1 MLVLHVTPPPL
12 SFCQGFFHSG
22 HSGHLCP
29 LVIQKCPLVIR
40 SDSAV
45 CIGYYCVSFG
55 CNYYLVNFTS
65 TLTRKTTRF
74 GKNHHHIGHLE
85 LTTPNHGCFVSRGCC
100 FPREQTAGVH
110 SNRCH
115 HQNNNSSMP
124 PKTKGGSRKTVN
136 TGKDKT
142 KVGVKPPTQKT
153 LGFLKRKDLDVGDP
167 DPSPDRYSH
176 GPSVQAPA
184 VQNVSVP
191 PPHRS
196 PLSPPPFASDTL

>member
-1 MLVLHVTPPPL
+1 M
-12 SFCQGFFHSG
+12 
-22 HSGHLCP
+22 
-29 LVIQKCPLVIR
+29 
-40 SDSAV
+40 
-45 CIGYYCVSFG
+45 
-55 CNYYLVNFTS
+55 
-65 TLTRKTTRF
+65 
-74 GKNHHHIGHLE
+74 E

-115 HQNNNSSMP
+115 HQNNNSSMQ

-184 VQNVSVP
+184 VHNVSVP
-191 PPHRS
+191 PH
-196 PLSPPPFASDTL
+196 PPFASLTPIFCLGHPVTHPVTASHPTIRHTHTRLMRSQKKTMLIGQSQLLR